1 MTINKANFNNFI
13 LDLKKSQVL
22 SLIKSILSY
31 DTISKVA
38 LVDELVITTNIGIK
52 EIDFIINFLKGFKKI
67 KIENDIIIVLKKS
80 DPKEL
85 FVSFSKYYFNLIINE
100 EELNKHLFVDSEV
113 KLINDFFKIKTSSI
127 KLKYRQILV
136 TLGKLELLEYEDD
149 FVKIINYTFAKKFIE
164 RALKKLSKSQKE
176 FDKELYEKKI
186 RGELAEKFVMEFER
200 DKLKEYSFFPIRQSV
215 DDVGLGYDIL
225 SYDIDGKEMFI
236 EVKSIK
242 KNSFFWSENEISTSK
257 EFQDDYFIYLVLF
270 ENNKPIKIK
279 QIIQN
284 PYNQIFNKN
293 LFERKN
299 IEDYIIYL

>member
-1 MTINKANFNNFI
+1 MTINKGNFNNLI
-13 LDLKKSQVL
+13 LDLKKGQVL
-22 SLIKSILSY
+22 NLIKSILSY

-38 LVDELVITTNIGIK
+38 LVDELVITTNVGSK
-52 EIDFIINFLKGFKKI
+52 EIDFIINFLAGFKKI
-67 KIENDIIIVLKKS
+67 KVENDIITVLKKS
-80 DPKEL
+80 NPKEL
-85 FVSFSKYYFNLIINE
+85 FVSFSKHYFNLIINE
-100 EELNKHLFVDSEV
+100 EELNQHLFVDSEV
-113 KLINDFFKIKTSSI
+113 TLINDFFKIKTSSI

-149 FVKIINYTFAKKFIE
+149 YVKIINYTFAKKFIE

-176 FDKELYEKKI
+176 FEKELYEKKI

-225 SYDIDGKEMFI
+225 SYDSDGKEMFI

-242 KNSFFWSENEISTSK
+242 NNSFFWSENEIATSK
-257 EFQDDYFIYLVLF
+257 EFKDDYFIYLVLF

-293 LFERKN
+293 LFEKKN

>member
-1 MTINKANFNNFI
+1 MTINKGNFNNLI
-13 LDLKKSQVL
+13 LDLKKGQVL
-22 SLIKSILSY
+22 NLIKSILSY

-38 LVDELVITTNIGIK
+38 LVDELVITTNVGSK
-52 EIDFIINFLKGFKKI
+52 EIDFIINFLAGFKKI
-67 KIENDIIIVLKKS
+67 KVENDIITVLKKS
-80 DPKEL
+80 NPKEL
-85 FVSFSKYYFNLIINE
+85 FVSFSKHYFNLIINE
-100 EELNKHLFVDSEV
+100 EELNQHLFIDSEV
-113 KLINDFFKIKTSSI
+113 SLINDFFKIKTSSI

-149 FVKIINYTFAKKFIE
+149 YVKIINYTFAKKFIE

-176 FDKELYEKKI
+176 FEKELYEKKI

-225 SYDIDGKEMFI
+225 SYDSDGKEMFI

-242 KNSFFWSENEISTSK
+242 KNSFFWSENEIATSK

>member
-1 MTINKANFNNFI
+1 M
-13 LDLKKSQVL
+13 
-22 SLIKSILSY
+22 
-31 DTISKVA
+31 
-38 LVDELVITTNIGIK
+38 
-52 EIDFIINFLKGFKKI
+52 
-67 KIENDIIIVLKKS
+67 
-80 DPKEL
+80 
-85 FVSFSKYYFNLIINE
+85 IINE
-100 EELNKHLFVDSEV
+100 EELNQHLFIDSEV
-113 KLINDFFKIKTSSI
+113 SLINDFFKIKTSSI

-149 FVKIINYTFAKKFIE
+149 YVKIINYTFAKKFIE

-225 SYDIDGKEMFI
+225 SYDIDGNEMFI

-242 KNSFFWSENEISTSK
+242 KNSFFWSENEIATSK
-257 EFQDDYFIYLVLF
+257 EFQDDYFIYLILF

-284 PYNQIFNKN
+284 PYKQIFNKN

>member
-1 MTINKANFNNFI
+1 MTINKDNYNNLI

-22 SLIKSILSY
+22 NLIKSILSY

-38 LVDELVITTNIGIK
+38 LVDELVITTNVGSK

-67 KIENDIIIVLKKS
+67 KVEKDIITVLKKS
-80 DPKEL
+80 NPKEL
-85 FVSFSKYYFNLIINE
+85 FVSFSKHYFNLIINE
-100 EELNKHLFVDSEV
+100 EELNQHLFIDSEV
-113 KLINDFFKIKTSSI
+113 SLINDFFKIKTSSI

-149 FVKIINYTFAKKFIE
+149 YVKIINYTFAKKFIE

-225 SYDIDGKEMFI
+225 SYDIDGKEIFI

-242 KNSFFWSENEISTSK
+242 KNSFFWSENEIATSK

>member
-1 MTINKANFNNFI
+1 MTINKGNFNNLI
-13 LDLKKSQVL
+13 LDLKKGQVL
-22 SLIKSILSY
+22 NLIKSILSY

-38 LVDELVITTNIGIK
+38 LVDELVITTNVGSK
-52 EIDFIINFLKGFKKI
+52 EIDFIINFLAGFKKI
-67 KIENDIIIVLKKS
+67 KVENDIITVLKKS
-80 DPKEL
+80 NPKEL
-85 FVSFSKYYFNLIINE
+85 FVSFSKHYFNLIINE
-100 EELNKHLFVDSEV
+100 EELNQHLFVDSEV
-113 KLINDFFKIKTSSI
+113 TLINDFFKIKTSSI

-149 FVKIINYTFAKKFIE
+149 YVKIINYTFAKKFIE

-176 FDKELYEKKI
+176 FEKELYEKKI

-225 SYDIDGKEMFI
+225 SYDSDGKEMFI

-242 KNSFFWSENEISTSK
+242 NNSFFWSENEIATSK
-257 EFQDDYFIYLVLF
+257 EFKDDYFIYLVLF

>member
-1 MTINKANFNNFI
+1 MTINKDNYNNLI

-22 SLIKSILSY
+22 NLIKNILSY

-38 LVDELVITTNIGIK
+38 LVDELVITTNVGSK

-67 KIENDIIIVLKKS
+67 KVEKDIITVLKKS
-80 DPKEL
+80 NPKEL
-85 FVSFSKYYFNLIINE
+85 FVSFSKHYFNLIINE
-100 EELNKHLFVDSEV
+100 EELNQHLFIDSEV
-113 KLINDFFKIKTSSI
+113 SLINDFFKIKTSSI

-149 FVKIINYTFAKKFIE
+149 YVKIINYTFAKKFIE

-225 SYDIDGKEMFI
+225 SYDIDGNEMFI

-242 KNSFFWSENEISTSK
+242 KNSFFWSEN
-257 EFQDDYFIYLVLF
+257 DYFDFVVAESCLDSMPLNVA
-270 ENNKPIKIK
+270 
-279 QIIQN
+279 QN
-284 PYNQIFNKN
+284 
-293 LFERKN
+293 
-299 IEDYIIYL
+299 YISELKRVCSHDLCEPNRC